1 MKQGL
6 TRVRLKS
13 LSDIHRIMGDLFRKH
28 TRGELSD
35 GQLSTLSQ
43 HLNRLHS
50 QLVAER
56 EIDVTEELAVI
67 EEKLL
72 QIQSR

>member
-1 MKQGL
+1 MAQTLKRG
-6 TRVRLKS
+6 TLKS
-13 LSDIHRIMGDLFRKH
+13 LTDIQRQMTRLYRENRRGDLDN
-28 TRGELSD
+28 TSLT
-35 GQLSTLSQ
+35 TLSQ
-43 HLNRLHS
+43 HLTRLHNMM
-50 QLVAER
+50 VAER